1 MKPPTE
7 LPKLPDKNK
16 KYPAMSNAVCFKY
29 EPGRGRYAIGKY
41 KINRDSYNALRLLI
55 SGCLILK

>member
-41 KINRDSYNALRLLI
+41 KINRDSYNAL
-55 SGCLILK
+55 

>member
-41 KINRDSYNALRLLI
+41 KINRLNT
-55 SGCLILK
+55 